1 MDFSVRELDDETR
14 RFWAEVREFLDE
26 HLTDEVREH
35 EWRTGDG
42 FNEGLHLALGTK
54 NWIFPTWP
62 AEDGG
67 AGLSPLQAA
76 ILERELTARHEP
88 SITRG
93 TTRLVSGAV
102 RRYASAELKAE
113 VLPAAARGE
122 VRMSLGYTE
131 PDTGSDLANV
141 KTKAVRDG
149 DEWTING
156 QKMFTTGAHNCQY
169 TFLVTRTNPDVPKHK
184 GLTMFLVPL
193 DSPGVEIGP
202 VHTLGGE
209 RTNMVYYDDV
219 RVPDRFRL
227 GAVDDGWRVVAGALN
242 EEHGMDEDGPRP
254 LDQSAGENTMYMD
267 EYIEAFALL
276 CEWAVDP
283 SSAGALP
290 GLGDRRPADD
300 PITRRRLARIAFDL
314 ELSRMTPGPMGRI
327 VGVENFIHDAAEML
341 DILGPAGLLVRGA
354 EGVVAEGWLEYAHRF
369 AQGTAIYGGTTDV
382 HRNIIAEHFLGMPRS
397 RPSSSSGSSSSSSSS
412 SSGKATAGAAK

>member
-1 MDFSVRELDDETR
+1 MDFGEIELDDDTR
-14 RFWAEVREFLDE
+14 RFWDEVRAFLDE

-42 FNEGLHLALGTK
+42 FHLGFHLALGSK
-54 NWIFPTWP
+54 GWIFPSWP
-62 AEDGG
+62 EEEGG
-67 AGLSPLQAA
+67 AGLTEVQEH
-76 ILERELTARHEP
+76 ILEKELAARHEP
-88 SITRG
+88 AITRG
-93 TTRLVSGAV
+93 TTRLVANAV
-102 RRYASAELKAE
+102 QRYGSAELKAE
-113 VLPAAARGE
+113 ILPAAARGE

-131 PDTGSDLANV
+131 PDAGSDLANA
-141 KTKAVRDG
+141 KTRAVRDG
-149 DEWTING
+149 DQWIVNG

-184 GLTMFLVPL
+184 GLTMLLVPL

-242 EEHGMDEDGPRP
+242 EEHGMDADGPRP
-254 LDQSAGENTMYMD
+254 LEQWPGENNIYM
-267 EYIEAFALL
+267 EVYVEAFDRLA
-276 CEWAVDP
+276 EWAAQP
-283 SSAGALP
+283 AQPAGTDAA
-290 GLGDRRPADD
+290 GGRRPADD
-300 PITRRRLARIAFDL
+300 PVTRRRLARIAANI
-314 ELSRMTPGPMGRI
+314 ESSRMAPGPMGRI
-327 VGVENFIHDAAEML
+327 VGVEHFIADAPQML
-341 DILGPAGLLVRGA
+341 DILGPDGLLVRGE
-354 EGVVAEGWLEYAHRF
+354 EGAVADGWFEYAHRY

-397 RPSSSSGSSSSSSSS
+397 RPH
-412 SSGKATAGAAK
+412 TR

>member
-1 MDFSVRELDDETR
+1 MDFSVMELDDDTR
-14 RFWAEVREFLDE
+14 RFWTEVREFLDE

-42 FNEGLHLALGTK
+42 FHERLHLALGSK
-54 NWIFPTWP
+54 GWIFPTWP
-62 AEDGG
+62 AEEGG
-67 AGLSPLQAA
+67 AGLSQLQAA
-76 ILERELTARHEP
+76 ILEKELAARHEP
-88 SITRG
+88 AITRG

-102 RRYASAELKAE
+102 RRYGSPELKAE
-113 VLPAAARGE
+113 ILPAAARGE

-131 PDTGSDLANV
+131 PDAGSDLANV

-227 GAVDDGWRVVAGALN
+227 GAVDDGWRVGCVRG
-242 EEHGMDEDGPRP
+242 R
-254 LDQSAGENTMYMD
+254 
-267 EYIEAFALL
+267 
-276 CEWAVDP
+276 
-283 SSAGALP
+283 SS
-290 GLGDRRPADD
+290 RRPPGRSLASATSA
-300 PITRRRLARIAFDL
+300 PPTTR
-314 ELSRMTPGPMGRI
+314 
-327 VGVENFIHDAAEML
+327 
-341 DILGPAGLLVRGA
+341 
-354 EGVVAEGWLEYAHRF
+354 
-369 AQGTAIYGGTTDV
+369 
-382 HRNIIAEHFLGMPRS
+382 
-397 RPSSSSGSSSSSSSS
+397 
-412 SSGKATAGAAK
+412 